1 MELIILTGMSGA
13 GKSSALEY
21 LEDMGYYCI
30 DNLPPQ
36 LLEVMLQSMEGKEFR
51 DVLEKQRLVLVMDAR
66 SAERFGR
73 LSPSL
78 QALIRKNPGTRV
90 VFLEAAEKVILS
102 RYKQSRRNHPMGGSK
117 MLLEAIR
124 EERDALIPVRELATD
139 IIDTSQTT
147 PAELRDMMYRLFREP
162 EQRFRMKLF
171 LQSFGFKYGLPLD
184 CDMVL
189 DVRFIPNPYYIPE
202 LRPLS
207 GLDREVSQYVM
218 SFPETMTFLDRQMD
232 FFRFALP
239 FYQREGKMRMN
250 IGIGCTGGRHR
261 SVALTAA
268 LAEQLQPIGYP
279 IYADH
284 RDIKRDPSGEV

>member
-1 MELIILTGMSGA
+1 MELIIVTGMSGA
-13 GKSSALEY
+13 GKSSAADY

-36 LLEVMLQSMEGKEFR
+36 LLEVMLQSMESKEFHE
-51 DVLEKQRLVLVMDAR
+51 LLYNQRLVLVMDAR
-66 SAERFGR
+66 STERFGR

-78 QALIRKNPGTRV
+78 RTLIEKNPGTRI

-102 RYKQSRRNHPMGGSK
+102 RYKQSRRNHPLGSSK

-124 EERDALIPVRELATD
+124 EERESLIPVRELATD

-171 LQSFGFKYGLPLD
+171 VQSFGFKYGLPLD
-184 CDMVL
+184 CDLIL
-189 DVRFIPNPYYIPE
+189 DVRFIPNPFYIPE

-207 GLDREVSQYVM
+207 GLDDKVSSYVL
-218 SFPETMTFLDRQMD
+218 SFPETATFLELQME
-232 FFRFALP
+232 FLRFVLP
-239 FYQREGKMRMN
+239 YYQREGKMRMN

-261 SVALTAA
+261 SVALTEA
-268 LAEQLQPIGYP
+268 LSEHLKPIGYP
-279 IYADH
+279 VYVDH
-284 RDIKRDPSGEV
+284 RDIKRDPRGAL